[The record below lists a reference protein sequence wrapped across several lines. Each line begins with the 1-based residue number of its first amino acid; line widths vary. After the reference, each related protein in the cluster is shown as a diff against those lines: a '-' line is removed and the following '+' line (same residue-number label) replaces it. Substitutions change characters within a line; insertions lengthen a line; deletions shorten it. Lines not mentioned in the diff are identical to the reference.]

1 MNKLRVLIVDDSV
14 VYRKILTA
22 ASEGTGLTGV
32 IQTASGGLI
41 ALERLSQQEYDVVLI
56 DLNMPELNGI
66 ETLKRMKAV
75 CGNIMAIMV
84 SSMSEKDAAIALRAL
99 NVGALDFIVKPL
111 GEDYDANL
119 KEIRD
124 HLKILF
130 AQVQIRLLASS
141 AGQVNPEPKK
151 AQAPVSPV
159 ISRRINGVDVV
170 VMAASTGGPVA
181 LERVFGGFEKGLAK
195 PILVVQHMPPEY
207 TRVMAQRLDSHSN
220 LRVIEGQNGDG
231 VRAGQAI
238 IAPGGYHM
246 KVSGSDGFKRVIELE
261 LGDFVHGV
269 RPSADVLFESVA
281 QEYRGARILAVVL
294 TGMGNDGM
302 VGIERL
308 KQECKCYCL
317 VQDEATCVVYGMPRS
332 IVEAGLADE
341 ILAIDA
347 IAPRMEAIIKN
358 GS

>member
-14 VYRKILTA
+14 VYRKILTV
-22 ASEGTGLTGV
+22 ASEGTGLTDT

-41 ALERLSQQEYDVVLI
+41 ALERLSQQEYDVALI

-75 CGNIMAIMV
+75 SGNIMAIMV

-130 AQVQIRLLASS
+130 AQIQIRRLESS
-141 AGQVNPEPKK
+141 AGSSPEPKK
-151 AQAPVSPV
+151 TQAPVGPV
-159 ISRRINGVDVV
+159 ITRRINGVDVV

-181 LERVFGGFEKGLAK
+181 LEQVLGGFEKGLAK

-207 TRVMAQRLDSHSN
+207 TRVMAQKLDSRSH
-220 LRVIEGQNGDG
+220 LRVIEGQNGDV

-261 LGDFVHGV
+261 LGEPVHGV

-281 QEYRGARILAVVL
+281 REYRGARILAVVL

-302 VGIERL
+302 AGIERL